1 MCVQPSYFEVA
12 VFVSI
17 SSLRSLVMVCMNT
30 FVPSRFVASTIE
42 KLSRQHGYKP
52 VFVKEW
58 CDYYIYS
65 FGGIQYVIA
74 FGGGIRN

>member
-1 MCVQPSYFEVA
+1 M
-12 VFVSI
+12 I
-17 SSLRSLVMVCMNT
+17 CMNT

-42 KLSRQHGYKP
+42 KLSRHHGYKP

-58 CDYYIYS
+58 YGDYIYS

-74 FGGGIRN
+74 FGGGIRS